1 MNSNGILTTRA
12 EVEQKEGYAY
22 FYPDHEEIA
31 DVKLDFRAWGPKTSL
46 CCYFSYLEDHTGL
59 LLYAWGRRIGINNEY
74 RPQKCDIDFSQVK
87 DGTYWR
93 VNIKRNTKGNLTW
106 YDAVLLK
113 Y

>member
-1 MNSNGILTTRA
+1 MNSNGILTIRA

-46 CCYFSYLEDHTGL
+46 CCYFSYLEDDTGL

-74 RPQKCDIDFSQVK
+74 SPQNCDIDFLQVK
-87 DGTYWR
+87 DGTHWR
-93 VNIKRNTKGNLTW
+93 VTIKRNTKGNLTW
-106 YDAVLLK
+106 YDAVPLVL
-113 Y
+113 